1 MQKFQWQ
8 MYTGKYHSEING
20 KIGIFYGYVTYY
32 LICMTPINFL
42 FFWKRCP
49 GDVAI
54 NNNP

>member
-1 MQKFQWQ
+1 